1 MATIAVAP
9 TDQPYVVGVA
19 TTFSTY
25 PTNVTATA
33 SAATLVAGNSSLAY
47 YVCEVIEQVTAPGR
61 VDLVPGNPGPTTWFL
76 YAQGGTT
83 YYPLATATTAA
94 YTTSAANSNAA
105 TYVAVGRLLVTG
117 P

>member
-1 MATIAVAP
+1 MSSGWQRRSPPI
-9 TDQPYVVGVA
+9 QPSYGNRQCGV
-19 TTFSTY
+19 T
-25 PTNVTATA
+25 V
-33 SAATLVAGNSSLAY
+33 VAGNSNAPY

-83 YYPLATATTAA
+83 YYPLATATAQA
-94 YTTSAANSNAA
+94 YLTSAANANAA
-105 TYVAVGRLLVTG
+105 ALVAVGRLLVTG